1 MMRKYS
7 FIVLLVSLFFPIYS
21 FAQHAEYRV
30 DSASRAYRH
39 IQKDSTA
46 LKTADKIELSDSVS
60 IKNYGI
66 LRIACSGQQYEEY
79 GPRDVKTIKEL
90 FFSNKI
96 SGIMGRV
103 KGLITG
109 RVKPLKVSGYNSVHI
124 HRVYGDEDDI
134 KDSLDVSF
142 YCDGKDYTS
151 FNSLPSDSRF
161 DIIITNTSTS
171 VKVYSILFTYK
182 TKVDNNFTSVIIDSE
197 TGNSSLDFNPILL
210 VPGETV
216 TIPATFRKLDGYF
229 PYRLNIYGSDEFFVI
244 KKDSRDAGKI
254 DIYSDE
260 VFVNDHNT
268 VERYYFEYS
277 DE

>member
-1 MMRKYS
+1 MSKYS
-7 FIVLLVSLFFPIYS
+7 YTVLLLLFSSLCS
-21 FAQHAEYRV
+21 FAQQAESFRV

-39 IQKDSTA
+39 IQRDSTA
-46 LKTADKIELSDSVS
+46 LKTADMIELSDSVS

-66 LRIACSGQQYEEY
+66 LRIARSGQQYEEY
-79 GPRDVKTIKEL
+79 GPRDVKTVKEL

-109 RVKPLKVSGYNSVHI
+109 RIKPLKVSGYNSVHI

-134 KDSLDVSF
+134 KDSLDVVF
-142 YCDGKDYTS
+142 YCDGKSYSS
-151 FNSLPSDSRF
+151 FNSLPPDSKF

-182 TKVDNNFTSVIIDSE
+182 TKADNNFTSVIIDSE
-197 TGNSSLDFNPILL
+197 LSNSPLDYNPILL
-210 VPGETV
+210 APGETV
-216 TIPATFRKLDGYF
+216 TIPATFRRLDGYF
-229 PYRLNIYGSDEFFVI
+229 PYRLNIYGSDEFFI
-244 KKDSRDAGKI
+244 MKKYSRDAGKV